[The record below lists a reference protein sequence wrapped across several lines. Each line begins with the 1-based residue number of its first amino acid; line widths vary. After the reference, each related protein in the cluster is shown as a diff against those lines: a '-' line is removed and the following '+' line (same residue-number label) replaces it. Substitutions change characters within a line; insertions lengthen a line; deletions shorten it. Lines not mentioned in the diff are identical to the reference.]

1 MFLLSFATGSIKESN
16 NLSWSLIVSHKE
28 QKELS
33 ELLVLCLSGDG
44 KITATIE

>member
-28 QKELS
+28 LS